1 MSEKRGQTFGD
12 EAAFAQRPK
21 ARRPGRLLAVFKAI
35 VLLALL
41 GVTAYGMLDN
51 GLYSEERWLPVA
63 AGILA
68 LLLVT
73 VFVGNYYADVPPVG
87 WILVALLAALVGTKG
102 LSMTWTISET
112 ETVKELLRSS
122 MYLAT
127 FLLAL
132 AALNSG
138 RQVGPLMDVAV
149 LIVASV
155 AGYGLL
161 QKIDPIRYPIT
172 SLDGVRIDSTLD
184 YVNTFAII
192 LGMGVALALARMT
205 RIRNAA
211 ARALYA
217 ALVLAFLTALL
228 LTVSRGGIISLG
240 VGLAL
245 LFLLA
250 SGRLQM
256 LANLLLVS
264 APGAWLFWRMQE
276 LGGLWRAG
284 VPDEQKV
291 ADGTTFRNY
300 LIVALAVAFVLQFG
314 YSLLVSRYELMP
326 LGRRTLGAAAIG
338 AAILVVVVGSFVV
351 VGQYGGVARTYDALV
366 SNPNDTEN
374 ASQRLASASIGFR
387 ENYWRVAWE
396 EWMERPLTG
405 TGAGTFQYTWL
416 QERTVTTGVKQV
428 HNLYL
433 EQGTETGVFG
443 FLALSAFAV
452 LLLGYTSRATWRSPA
467 HGDRRM
473 LLAGLVSALAIYLVS
488 SALEWH
494 WYIPPSTLLF
504 FILAAMAVKFAA
516 KKEWNAADEEDTRPA
531 SGSSSGSSSG
541 SADGKVAVP
550 RS

>member
-1 MSEKRGQTFGD
+1 MSEKSGQTFGG
-12 EAAFAQRPK
+12 ENAFAYRPK
-21 ARRPGRLLAVFKAI
+21 GRRTGRLLAVFKAV

-41 GVTAYGMLDN
+41 GVTAYGMLNN
-51 GLYSEERWLPVA
+51 GLYSEERWLPVV

-73 VFVGNYYADVPPVG
+73 VFVGNYYSDVPPIG
-87 WILVALLAALVGTKG
+87 WVFVALLAVLVGTKG
-102 LSMTWTISET
+102 ISMTWTISET

-161 QKIDPIRYPIT
+161 QKIDPVRYPIT

-184 YVNTFAII
+184 YVNTFAIV

-205 RIRNAA
+205 RIRSAA
-211 ARALYA
+211 IRALYA

-240 VGLAL
+240 IGLAI
-245 LFLLA
+245 LFLL
-250 SGRLQM
+250 SNHRLQM

-264 APGAWLFWRMQE
+264 APGAWLFWRIQE

-284 VPDEQKV
+284 VPEEQKV
-291 ADGTTFRNY
+291 ADGTAFRNY
-300 LIVALAVAFVLQFG
+300 LIVALAVAFVLQLG
-314 YSLLVSRYELMP
+314 YSLLASRYELMP
-326 LGRRTLGAAAIG
+326 LGRRVLGAAAIG
-338 AAILVVVVGSFVV
+338 AVVLVAVAGAFTV

-374 ASQRLASASIGFR
+374 AGQRLASASIGFR
-387 ENYWRVAWE
+387 EDYWRVAWE

-433 EQGTETGVFG
+433 EQGTETGIFG
-443 FLALSAFAV
+443 FLALAAFAV
-452 LLLGYTSRATWRSPA
+452 LLVGYTARAAWRSPES
-467 HGDRRM
+467 GDRRV
-473 LLAGLVSALAIYLVS
+473 LLSGLVSALAIYLVS

-504 FILAAMAVKFAA
+504 FVLAAMAVKLAA
-516 KKEWNAADEEDTRPA
+516 KTEWNASDEEDARPT
-531 SGSSSGSSSG
+531 G
-541 SADGKVAVP
+541 GKVAIA
-550 RS
+550 RD